1 MGTPQ
6 EWMQQDE
13 GWIPHPEEEG
23 FWVKTVV
30 GIWHSILPGVP
41 VKVVAVWRKGA
52 CRLTSAREKELEA
65 FFSTDTSLTEAQP
78 PQHYSQRWEVEIDIR
93 DGYAYYTWARINA
106 ATWTVFM
113 A

>member
-1 MGTPQ
+1 
-6 EWMQQDE
+6 MQQDE

-23 FWVKTVV
+23 AWVKTVV

-41 VKVVAVWRKGA
+41 VKVVAVWRKGGLPA
-52 CRLTSAREKELEA
+52 DKRSGKRAGSLFLYGYLLNRSPGPAALFAALGGGNRYPRRLCL
-65 FFSTDTSLTEAQP
+65 L
-78 PQHYSQRWEVEIDIR
+78 Y
-93 DGYAYYTWARINA
+93 WARINA